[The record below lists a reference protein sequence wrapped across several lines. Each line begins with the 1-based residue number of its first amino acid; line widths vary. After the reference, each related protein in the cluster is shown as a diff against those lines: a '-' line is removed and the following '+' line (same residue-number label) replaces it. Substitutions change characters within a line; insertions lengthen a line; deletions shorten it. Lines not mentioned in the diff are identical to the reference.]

1 MSTKHVT
8 QLPDPYVYGSAD
20 TSPVDTQKLRVA
32 VTTTGGNQTLLH
44 AHIGGVYI
52 ATTERNWRAIVNA
65 LQTLEVPAETVT
77 HRISMDDETGTATI
91 ETTVTP

>member
-1 MSTKHVT
+1 MSNKHVT

-20 TSPVDTQKLRVA
+20 TTPVNPQALRVA
-32 VTTTGGNQTLLH
+32 VTGTTGTTLLH

-65 LQTLEVPAETVT
+65 LQTLEVPGTVT
-77 HRISMDDETGTATI
+77 HRIVMDDENRTATI
-91 ETTVTP
+91 KTVIK